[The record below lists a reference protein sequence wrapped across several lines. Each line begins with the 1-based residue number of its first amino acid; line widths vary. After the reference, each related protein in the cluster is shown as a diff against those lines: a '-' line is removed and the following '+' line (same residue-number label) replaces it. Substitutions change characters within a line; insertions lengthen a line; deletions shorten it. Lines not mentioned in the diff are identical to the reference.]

1 MITSTQQLLNAGSK
15 LMNVDGSV
23 TPKSFTYTASAPV
36 ELVTGII
43 CILKDEGTTSFGN
56 FGAASALT
64 NGVMIQVTQGGNTR
78 TIATIKDNADLCM
91 VFPDN
96 QFGNGAVLS
105 ILSVVSPEGFGDTNN
120 CFVGSFAPVNPITLA
135 SGDIVTVTVRDNLSG
150 IDVFQ
155 MSLNVCVD

>member
-1 MITSTQQLLNAGSK
+1 MLTTTQQLLNSGSK
-15 LMNVDGSV
+15 LLNVNGSV
-23 TPKSFTYTASAPV
+23 TPKTFTYTASASF

-43 CILKDEGTTSFGN
+43 CVLKDEGSTTFGSFG
-56 FGAASALT
+56 ALSALT
-64 NGVMIQVTQGGNTR
+64 NGVLLQATQSGNTR

-91 VFPDN
+91 MFSEN

-120 CFVGSFAPVNPITLA
+120 CFVGLFAPTNPIQLL
-135 SGDIVTVTVRDNLSG
+135 SGDTITVTIQDNLSSV
-150 IDVFQ
+150 DVFQ